1 MRTLWYDVQLRFR
14 NKVILFWMFLFPIIL
29 CTLFSLVLRDVYAL
43 EEQTAI
49 PLGIEM
55 NEAYEQDATLQAV
68 LQQLSEGEDALFSLE
83 AAGGD
88 VQEQLEQGKWIAYV
102 QVMEDGEIALTM
114 SGNGLEQTI
123 TEMFFDEFS
132 QQRQL
137 AQTWLEQ
144 GASSQELQSLFKQ
157 TRSYVT
163 SMSAQQGI
171 TLEYVEY
178 FSALA
183 MACMYCGYFGIRS
196 QQQLQANQSPLGMR
210 LQCAPCPRHVV
221 LIKELLCNN
230 LICILL
236 NVLQLAF
243 MAGVLHISFG
253 HSLYWVLGTTCLG
266 SFAGNGLGLLIGN
279 VASLRSE
286 QKVTVLSCF
295 VLLLSFLCG
304 MMVPSVKY
312 FVHVYA
318 PFLEWINPCA
328 LLTDAYLHL
337 SMQGANWNVCFDL
350 LMLAG
355 IGIVFY
361 GISYLFMRRQQY
373 ESL

>member
-1 MRTLWYDVQLRFR
+1 
-14 NKVILFWMFLFPIIL
+14 
-29 CTLFSLVLRDVYAL
+29 
-43 EEQTAI
+43 
-49 PLGIEM
+49 
-55 NEAYEQDATLQAV
+55 
-68 LQQLSEGEDALFSLE
+68 
-83 AAGGD
+83 
-88 VQEQLEQGKWIAYV
+88 
-102 QVMEDGEIALTM
+102 M
-114 SGNGLEQTI
+114 SSI
-123 TEMFFDEFS
+123 
-132 QQRQL
+132 
-137 AQTWLEQ
+137 
-144 GASSQELQSLFKQ
+144 
-157 TRSYVT
+157 
-163 SMSAQQGI
+163 
-171 TLEYVEY
+171 

-266 SFAGNGLGLLIGN
+266 SFAGNGLGLLIGSI
-279 VASLRSE
+279 ASLRSE

-328 LLTDAYLHL
+328 LLTECVSASEHAGSELECVLRSADAGGDRHRVLWHQL
-337 SMQGANWNVCFDL
+337 SVHEEAAV
-350 LMLAG
+350 
-355 IGIVFY
+355 
-361 GISYLFMRRQQY
+361 
-373 ESL
+373 

>member
-29 CTLFSLVLRDVYAL
+29 CTLFSLVLRNVYAL
-43 EEQTAI
+43 EEQTVI

-144 GASSQELQSLFKQ
+144 GASSQELQSLY
-157 TRSYVT
+157 THR
-163 SMSAQQGI
+163 
-171 TLEYVEY
+171 
-178 FSALA
+178 
-183 MACMYCGYFGIRS
+183 
-196 QQQLQANQSPLGMR
+196 
-210 LQCAPCPRHVV
+210 
-221 LIKELLCNN
+221 
-230 LICILL
+230 
-236 NVLQLAF
+236 
-243 MAGVLHISFG
+243 
-253 HSLYWVLGTTCLG
+253 
-266 SFAGNGLGLLIGN
+266 
-279 VASLRSE
+279 
-286 QKVTVLSCF
+286 
-295 VLLLSFLCG
+295 
-304 MMVPSVKY
+304 
-312 FVHVYA
+312 
-318 PFLEWINPCA
+318 
-328 LLTDAYLHL
+328 
-337 SMQGANWNVCFDL
+337 
-350 LMLAG
+350 
-355 IGIVFY
+355 
-361 GISYLFMRRQQY
+361 
-373 ESL
+373 

>member
-1 MRTLWYDVQLRFR
+1 MQLRFR

-29 CTLFSLVLRDVYAL
+29 CTLFSLVLRNVYAL
-43 EEQTAI
+43 EEQTVI

-144 GASSQELQSLFKQ
+144 GASSQELQSLFTQ

-210 LQCAPCPRHVV
+210 LQCAPCPRHG
-221 LIKELLCNN
+221 C
-230 LICILL
+230 
-236 NVLQLAF
+236 
-243 MAGVLHISFG
+243 
-253 HSLYWVLGTTCLG
+253 
-266 SFAGNGLGLLIGN
+266 
-279 VASLRSE
+279 
-286 QKVTVLSCF
+286 
-295 VLLLSFLCG
+295 
-304 MMVPSVKY
+304 
-312 FVHVYA
+312 
-318 PFLEWINPCA
+318 
-328 LLTDAYLHL
+328 
-337 SMQGANWNVCFDL
+337 
-350 LMLAG
+350 
-355 IGIVFY
+355 
-361 GISYLFMRRQQY
+361 
-373 ESL
+373 

>member
-43 EEQTAI
+43 EEQTVI

-137 AQTWLEQ
+137 A
-144 GASSQELQSLFKQ
+144 
-157 TRSYVT
+157 
-163 SMSAQQGI
+163 
-171 TLEYVEY
+171 
-178 FSALA
+178 
-183 MACMYCGYFGIRS
+183 S
-196 QQQLQANQSPLGMR
+196 QQDTKAQ
-210 LQCAPCPRHVV
+210 HVV
-221 LIKELLCNN
+221 EKCLTTRYTSPK
-230 LICILL
+230 
-236 NVLQLAF
+236 A
-243 MAGVLHISFG
+243 LHTMPTG
-253 HSLYWVLGTTCLG
+253 AATCL
-266 SFAGNGLGLLIGN
+266 
-279 VASLRSE
+279 
-286 QKVTVLSCF
+286 
-295 VLLLSFLCG
+295 
-304 MMVPSVKY
+304 
-312 FVHVYA
+312 
-318 PFLEWINPCA
+318 
-328 LLTDAYLHL
+328 
-337 SMQGANWNVCFDL
+337 
-350 LMLAG
+350 
-355 IGIVFY
+355 
-361 GISYLFMRRQQY
+361 
-373 ESL
+373 